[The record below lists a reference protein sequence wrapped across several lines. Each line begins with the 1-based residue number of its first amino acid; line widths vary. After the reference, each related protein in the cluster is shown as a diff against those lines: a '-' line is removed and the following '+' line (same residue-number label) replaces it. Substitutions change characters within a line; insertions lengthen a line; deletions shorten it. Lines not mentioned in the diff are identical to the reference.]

1 MPCPRHPA
9 IIGLRIRRLAACAAG
24 VLAHGQFRPWRSTA
38 LFVIDSNGPQKKL
51 AALERELERVR
62 HQAEKEEA
70 ALRALDDQRR
80 EREGRIALA
89 QRARQ
94 DLERRL
100 EETRV
105 EQERAEA
112 QAALEAFERSLDE
125 RNAAA
130 EHFAAAARDVV
141 ARLREYEAACEV
153 AVNAW
158 QAVPSGPGGRKS
170 VESER
175 AGELAHDPAVVA
187 ESLELLT
194 ASVRDR
200 LDDELERD
208 LVEAAARSPM
218 GHDIQRL
225 PTHLQALARERR
237 LAINRER
244 LGN

>member
-1 MPCPRHPA
+1 M
-9 IIGLRIRRLAACAAG
+9 
-24 VLAHGQFRPWRSTA
+24 
-38 LFVIDSNGPQKKL
+38 

-89 QRARQ
+89 RRAHQ

-100 EETRV
+100 EETRL

-112 QAALEAFERSLDE
+112 QAAIEAFERSLDE

-130 EHFAAAARDVV
+130 ERFAATARDVV
-141 ARLREYEAACEV
+141 AGLREYEAACEV
-153 AVNAW
+153 VMNAW
-158 QAVPSGPGGRKS
+158 QATPSGPGGRKS

-175 AGELAHDPAVVA
+175 AGELAHDPTVVA
-187 ESLELLT
+187 ESLELLAAT
-194 ASVRDR
+194 VRDR
-200 LDDELERD
+200 LGGEFERD

-218 GHDIQRL
+218 GHDIQKL
-225 PTHLQALARERR
+225 PAHLQALARERR
-237 LAINRER
+237 LAIHRESKAAASPLR
-244 LGN
+244 RR